1 MELNRPGATIFIP
14 DDAESEIA
22 LARVTHLGV
31 GAHQDD
37 LEIMA
42 YHGIATCFHNPAG
55 WFAGIT
61 CTDGGGSPRAGAY
74 AAYSDEQMRGVRKHE
89 QNKAAMLGEYSV
101 MAQLD
106 YPSSEVKR
114 PPRTDLEDD
123 LERLLRAM
131 QPQVIYT
138 HNPADR
144 HDTHVGVML
153 SLINAIRRMPPEQRP
168 HTVYGCEVWLD
179 LDWLPDDDKIALDVS
194 AHEGLAAALVG
205 VFDSQVAG
213 GKRYDLATLGRR
225 RANATYYQSHQ
236 LDMADQLWFAMDLS
250 RLVHDDRLGVIE
262 YVGSL
267 LDRFGQDVRDRLE
280 TCCGS
285 GD

>member
-1 MELNRPGATIFIP
+1 MELNNPGATIFIP
-14 DDAESEIA
+14 DKAEPDEA
-22 LARVTHLGV
+22 FARVTHLGV

-42 YHGIATCFHNPAG
+42 YHGIAQCFHNPAG

-74 AAYSDEQMRGVRKHE
+74 AAYSDEKMCKVRQHE
-89 QNKAAMLGEYSV
+89 QNKSAMVGEYSV
-101 MAQLD
+101 MVQLD

-114 PPRTDLEDD
+114 PPRAGLETD

-131 QPQVIYT
+131 RPEVIYT
-138 HNPADR
+138 HNPADK
-144 HDTHVGVML
+144 HDTHIGVML
-153 SLINAIRRMPPEQRP
+153 SLVGAIRRLPAEHRP
-168 HTVYGCEVWLD
+168 RTVYGCEVWLD
-179 LDWLPDDDKIALDVS
+179 LDWLPDENKVALDVS
-194 AHEGLAAALVG
+194 AHEGIAAALVG

-225 RANATYYQSHQ
+225 RANATYYQSHEI
-236 LDMADQLWFAMDLS
+236 DMADQLWFAMDLS
-250 RLVHDDRLGVIE
+250 PLAHDDDLDVID

-267 LDRFGQDVRDRLE
+267 LDRFTGEVRERLAS
-280 TCCGS
+280 CCG
-285 GD
+285 

>member
-1 MELNRPGATIFIP
+1 MDLNNPGAKIFIP
-14 DDAESEIA
+14 DEAAPDAA

-42 YHGIATCFHNPAG
+42 YHGIAECFHNPAG

-61 CTDGGGSPRAGAY
+61 CTDGAGSPRDGAY
-74 AAYSDEQMRGVRKHE
+74 AAYSDEQMRLVRKHE

-101 MAQLD
+101 MVQLD
-106 YPSSEVKR
+106 YPSSQVKLPAR
-114 PPRTDLEDD
+114 AGLEDD
-123 LERLLRAM
+123 LARLMRAM
-131 QPQVIYT
+131 QPRVIYT

-153 SLINAIRRMPPEQRP
+153 SVISAIRRLPSGQRP
-168 HTVYGCEVWLD
+168 RTVYGCEVWLD
-179 LDWLPDDDKIALDVS
+179 LDWLPDGDKIALDVS
-194 AHEGLAAALVG
+194 AHAGLAAALVG

-225 RANATYYQSHQ
+225 RANATYYQSHEV
-236 LDMADQLWFAMDLS
+236 DMADQLWFAMDLS
-250 RLVHDDRLGVIE
+250 PLAHDDELDVIE
-262 YVGSL
+262 YVGNL
-267 LDRFGQDVRDRLE
+267 LDRFGHNVRDRLE
-280 TCCGS
+280 TFCS
-285 GD
+285 

>member
-1 MELNRPGATIFIP
+1 MELNKPGATIFIP
-14 DDAESEIA
+14 DAAEADIA

-42 YHGIATCFHNPAG
+42 YHGMAECFHNPAG

-61 CTDGGGSPRAGAY
+61 CTDGAGSPRAGAY
-74 AAYSDEQMRGVRKHE
+74 APYSDEQMRGVRKHE
-89 QNKAAMLGEYSV
+89 QNKAAMLGEYTAMV
-101 MAQLD
+101 QLD
-106 YPSSEVKR
+106 YPSSEVKV
-114 PPRTDLEDD
+114 PPRSGLQDD
-123 LERLLRAM
+123 LERLLRVM

-153 SLINAIRRMPPEQRP
+153 SLIGAIRRMPADQRP
-168 HTVYGCEVWLD
+168 RTIYGCEVWLD
-179 LDWLPDDDKIALDVS
+179 LDWLPEEDKIALDVS

-236 LDMADQLWFAMDLS
+236 IDMADQLWFAMDLS
-250 RLVHDDRLGVIE
+250 PLAHNDSLNVIE
-262 YVGSL
+262 YVGGL
-267 LDRFGQDVRDRLE
+267 LDRFTQDVRERLE